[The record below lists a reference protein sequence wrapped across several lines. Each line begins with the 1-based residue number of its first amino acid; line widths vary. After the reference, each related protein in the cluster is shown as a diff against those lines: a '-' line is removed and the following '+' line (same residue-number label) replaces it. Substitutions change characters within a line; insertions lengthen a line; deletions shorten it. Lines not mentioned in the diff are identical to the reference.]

1 MAPFSANSST
11 FTQDVYNQTNTGDIG
26 CFVSPGTDNTTD
38 VLFISNTGVYPYL
51 EGVSGIGYGYQ
62 CFWGQLATTN
72 NLPIQNPNLSN
83 GGGGQ
88 VNITASLLNSIT
100 PYPPNQ
106 NFPGRYF
113 IGMTLVILYYSALTY
128 KDNNSNVYS
137 LPQQFLLPAG
147 PGSSNN
153 SYGGIQTSVSFVVQP
168 CGTPTGLS
176 GTSYQNSQVLLSW
189 TAPTDNGGSAIS
201 NYRIQYNT
209 TGSAPWSELYTG
221 SSSTSYTVPNLSNG
235 TTYYFQVA
243 AVNGYCNNGTG
254 YGPNSG
260 LFSSTTTAVPATTP
274 SQVTSV
280 STNSGPLPGNI
291 VVTWGEPNTGGSP
304 ITSYTLQHRVSGTG
318 NWTIIPG
325 IGTTPT
331 SYTITGLAN
340 ATTYDIQVA
349 AVNIPGQGPY
359 SNIVLGVT
367 FGPPQS
373 PTGLSGQHGNTQV
386 ILTWTAPSNNGGTP
400 ITGYLVERSTSSSG
414 PWTQL
419 PTGSTTPSYTATG
432 LTNGT
437 LYYFRVSGIN
447 AVGTGPPS
455 TQTSVTPS
463 TIPGPA
469 IITSSASCD
478 NRQVLVTWSSTS
490 PPVDTGG
497 APILSYN
504 VQYSTSATGPWL
516 TPTPSSVTAP
526 TTSYTFTG
534 LTNGIPYYFQVQ
546 AVNMNGAGPYSSQT
560 AQSTAIPSITPQ
572 APSPITTTAVTSSTI
587 ALSWTAPTN
596 TGGNPIT
603 GYLIYWSKV
612 SSTGTIIP
620 PINSYNTTTSGTPL
634 ATTYT
639 ITGLTYAT
647 LYGVQISSISC
658 SGVGPI
664 SSTIL
669 YVTTSSIPPS
679 APTNVTISGCNS
691 GYTDSVILTWT
702 APVDNGGSPITNYIV
717 YYRTTS
723 PVGTWYTYNTNS
735 NATTAIVP
743 LPSPSTSY
751 DFKVA
756 AQNIAGVSSFSSPI
770 VSSSSYNPPT
780 SPTNLVSTNLISN
793 TSSNGS
799 IVLSWTPSTQ
809 ELPQTISYYVIE
821 YKICEFGGWITYP
834 TTIPH
839 PTTTATLSNIGAS
852 SSSNIANNLPY
863 LFRVYAVNSCGAR
876 SDSTDITS
884 AVSYNNSEPT
894 RLWPRFNINCAGNI
908 TSFDTLTRN
917 MLRKAEV
924 LQYPGVGN
932 LQYSRATLWSMAA
945 KNQLSRKK
953 AWASQSEEYT
963 YPNTTNINNQPG
975 VGLRQTPT
983 SLVCWTPPPTI
994 ICNPASSSNVPG
1006 NNTTLCFSKNAPF
1019 NNFKKP
1025 ITYASGGTKWPVFF
1039 SK

>member
-1 MAPFSANSST
+1 MSFFTLNAST
-11 FTQDVYNQTNTGDIG
+11 FTDGSLGSGDIG
-26 CFVSPGTDNTTD
+26 CSLNSSTNNTPSVT
-38 VLFISNTGVYPYL
+38 ISGNTQINPYP
-51 EGVSGIGYGYQ
+51 STGIAYSSI
-62 CFWGQLATTN
+62 CFWGGLAVSN
-72 NLPIQNPNLSN
+72 VIPIYGSYGP
-83 GGGGQ
+83 GGGTMI
-88 VNITASLLNSIT
+88 VTASGLNSMGIVLGV
-100 PYPPNQ
+100 
-106 NFPGRYF
+106 PGRYF
-113 IGMTLVILYYSALTY
+113 IGQTLIILFYSNQTYSNDYVWNRELPNQFVI
-128 KDNNSNVYS
+128 
-137 LPQQFLLPAG
+137 PAP
-147 PGSSNN
+147 PGGSNN
-153 SYGGIQTSVSFVVQP
+153 IYGGIQTSTTFVVQP

-176 GTSYQNSQVLLSW
+176 GVNYQNSQVLLSW
-189 TAPTDNGGSAIS
+189 TAPTDDGGSAIS

-254 YGPNSG
+254 YGPDSG
-260 LFSSTTTAVPATTP
+260 LFSTTASAFPATTP
-274 SQVTSV
+274 SQVTGV
-280 STNSGPLPGNI
+280 STTSGPLPGNI
-291 VVTWGEPNTGGSP
+291 VVSWGQPNTGGSP
-304 ITSYTLQHRVSGTG
+304 ITSYTLQYRVSGTG
-318 NWTIIPG
+318 GWTTIPS

-331 SYTITGLAN
+331 NYTITGLAN
-340 ATTYDIQVA
+340 GTTYDIQVA

-359 SNIVLGVT
+359 SNIVIGVT
-367 FGPPQS
+367 FGAPQS
-373 PTGLSGQHGNTQV
+373 PTGLSGQHGNAQV
-386 ILTWTAPSNNGGTP
+386 ILTWTPGYNGGTP

-419 PTGSTTPSYTATG
+419 PTGSTTPSYTAIG

-437 LYYFRVSGIN
+437 LYFFRVSGIN
-447 AVGTGPPS
+447 VVGTGPPS

-463 TIPGPA
+463 TTPGPA

-504 VQYSTSATGPWL
+504 VQYSTSATGESWL

-546 AVNMNGAGPYSSQT
+546 AENMNGVGPYSSQT
-560 AQSTAIPSITPQ
+560 PSSTAISSITPQ
-572 APSPITTTAVTSSTI
+572 APSPITTTAITSSSI
-587 ALSWTAPTN
+587 SLSWTAPTN
-596 TGGNPIT
+596 TGGNPVT
-603 GYLIYWSKV
+603 GYYIYWSQV
-612 SSTGTIIP
+612 SSTGTIVP
-620 PINSYNTTTSGTPL
+620 PINSYDTTSSVTPP

-664 SSTIL
+664 SAPTL

-723 PVGTWYTYNTNS
+723 SVGTWYTYNTNS

-743 LPSPSTSY
+743 LPSSNTSY

-756 AQNIAGVSSFSSPI
+756 AQNIAGASVFSSPI
-770 VSSSSYNPPT
+770 ISSSSYNPPT
-780 SPTNLVSTNLISN
+780 SPTNLVSTNLVSN

-799 IVLSWTPSTQ
+799 IVLSWSPSSQ
-809 ELPQTISYYVIE
+809 EGSQTISYYVIE

-834 TTIPH
+834 ATIPH
-839 PTTTATLSNIGAS
+839 PTTTTTLNNIGAS

-876 SDSTDITS
+876 SVSTDITS

-953 AWASQSEEYT
+953 TWASQSEEYT